1 MLLVSDDFILDLES
15 MNHKLT
21 NTMLWPSKYISL
33 CVLHL
38 HQHWIGPVFSWV
50 LPLELGLNASEVF
63 LTFHACPRAKSE
75 KYSLGLNN

>member
-33 CVLHL
+33 SSR
-38 HQHWIGPVFSWV
+38 Q
-50 LPLELGLNASEVF
+50 ASADYFWLSGEE
-63 LTFHACPRAKSE
+63 TIRSDRRKHEIQAT
-75 KYSLGLNN
+75 